1 MSCELR
7 SLSIDA
13 RDPAALAEFW
23 AGVLGRGVDPI
34 GAALLPDDPRDLPI
48 HYRRW
53 PDVRRGLGRAHFD
66 LTSATAAEQ
75 DSTVA
80 RALVL
85 GASHIDAGQLPEEG
99 HVVLADPEGNEFSI
113 APTTR

>member
-1 MSCELR
+1 M
-7 SLSIDA
+7 
-13 RDPAALAEFW
+13 
-23 AGVLGRGVDPI
+23 
-34 GAALLPDDPRDLPI
+34 
-48 HYRRW
+48 
-53 PDVRRGLGRAHFD
+53 
-66 LTSATAAEQ
+66 
-75 DSTVA
+75 A